1 MFRHISP
8 LFVVRLGIAVV
19 FLWFGMDKFFRPL
32 VWFGFVPE
40 FAVGLN
46 PLSPSAFMYVQGVV
60 ETALGFLLLIGFF
73 TRIASVAAAFIMLL
87 VVVSLGFNDLGIR
100 DFAVFCIAVALSLS
114 DPVKPSLD
122 FYLRSRKLGR
132 AVRERAD

>member
-1 MFRHISP
+1 MLKSISP

-19 FLWFGMDKFFRPL
+19 FLWFGVDKFFRPL

-46 PLSPSAFMYVQGVV
+46 PLSPNAFMYVQGVV

-73 TRIASVAAAFIMLL
+73 TRIASAAAAFIMFF
-87 VVVSLGFNDLGIR
+87 VVLSLGFNDLGIR

-122 FYLRSRKLGR
+122 WYLRSRK
-132 AVRERAD
+132 AAIVMREKAI